1 MRLDFAGKQPLLLS
15 LFYATHPLPPSS
27 FIRMAR
33 VYPFVPILSQ
43 QISLTVKK
51 LVIRPAVDARPCP
64 RTTRLH
70 RHLQPCACSH
80 TVWTIRITSLWLN
93 KTFALKL
100 GISNLQ
106 QMLLNHFVLN
116 CTERGLQ
123 RSRRRRKDNI
133 KVNITE
139 IVLQRGAA
147 FIWDRIKSRV
157 AVL

>member
-1 MRLDFAGKQPLLLS
+1 MLKGKREIGEGEFEARFRRQTAPLLS

-70 RHLQPCACSH
+70 RHLQLCACLLAH
-80 TVWTIRITSLWLN
+80 SLDLPYHKTTLQLN
-93 KTFALKL
+93 KSLPIKL
-100 GISNLQ
+100 GTSYFTTCI
-106 QMLLNHFVLN
+106 
-116 CTERGLQ
+116 
-123 RSRRRRKDNI
+123 D
-133 KVNITE
+133 
-139 IVLQRGAA
+139 
-147 FIWDRIKSRV
+147 
-157 AVL
+157 

>member
-1 MRLDFAGKQPLLLS
+1 MRLDFAGKQLLLLS

-33 VYPFVPILSQ
+33 FYPFVPILSQ

-93 KTFALKL
+93 KTLTLKS
-100 GISNLQ
+100 GISNPQ
-106 QMLLNHFVLN
+106 QTLSNRFVLTAWN
-116 CTERGLQ
+116 GEYRQLG
-123 RSRRRRKDNI
+123 
-133 KVNITE
+133 VG
-139 IVLQRGAA
+139 V
-147 FIWDRIKSRV
+147 RIILKRI
-157 AVL
+157 LKK

>member
-70 RHLQPCACSH
+70 RHLQPRACSH
-80 TVWTIRITSLWLN
+80 TVWTICITTLWLN
-93 KTFALKL
+93 KTLALKL
-100 GISNLQ
+100 EISNLQ
-106 QMLLNHFVLN
+106 QMQFNRFVRS
-116 CTERGLQ
+116 CMERGIQ
-123 RSRRRRKDNI
+123 RTRRRWKDNV
-133 KVNITE
+133 KVNIKE
-139 IVLQRGAA
+139 IVLQ
-147 FIWDRIKSRV
+147 I
-157 AVL
+157 